1 MLSSEDANPR
11 LLLGYVGYGE
21 QLGIVLNLIFNEYVK
36 DMSIC
41 QYMLLRLYLCK
52 INTKCNTD

>member
-1 MLSSEDANPR
+1 MLSSEEANPR
-11 LLLGYVGYGE
+11 LLLGDVGYGE
-21 QLGIVLNLIFNEYVK
+21 QLGSVLNLILNEYVK
-36 DMSIC
+36 DTSIC